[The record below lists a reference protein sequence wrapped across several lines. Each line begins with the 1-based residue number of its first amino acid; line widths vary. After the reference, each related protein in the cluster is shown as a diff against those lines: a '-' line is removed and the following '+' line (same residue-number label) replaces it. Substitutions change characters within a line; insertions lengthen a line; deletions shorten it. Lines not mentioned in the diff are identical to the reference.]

1 MMKPSTQYGSHD
13 SMAATASTV
22 MQMFLFLSSH
32 TAITHSAWC
41 VGWQWSSMGA
51 TQTIINIVTKALLQ
65 MKKKNKNKNVRA
77 QTRVFVT
84 TSIHSLNTCNRD
96 DKTLESND
104 LYTLLFVFPSNME
117 KKTLC
122 NCCYTSGYYSM
133 EAAFYT
139 NWWCCNKWALM
150 TSSPPLF
157 SKDFTRVQSCQ
168 SKPPVV
174 KYTITRK
181 RSMNIN

>member
-32 TAITHSAWC
+32 TAITHSSWC

-65 MKKKNKNKNVRA
+65 MKKKKKKNVRA

-84 TSIHSLNTCNRD
+84 TSIHPLNTCNRD

-117 KKTLC
+117 KKKRCVMIITLAVIIQWRLRFIQIGGAATNGLLWPLIHLC
-122 NCCYTSGYYSM
+122 LVKTSQ
-133 EAAFYT
+133 EFKAAKA
-139 NWWCCNKWALM
+139 NLQ
-150 TSSPPLF
+150 L
-157 SKDFTRVQSCQ
+157 
-168 SKPPVV
+168 
-174 KYTITRK
+174 
-181 RSMNIN
+181 

>member
-32 TAITHSAWC
+32 TAITHSSWC

-65 MKKKNKNKNVRA
+65 MKKKNKMCGHRQECLLQLRFILLILATVMTRHWNLMICTHFYLFSP
-77 QTRVFVT
+77 QTW
-84 TSIHSLNTCNRD
+84 
-96 DKTLESND
+96 K
-104 LYTLLFVFPSNME
+104 

-122 NCCYTSGYYSM
+122 NDYYTSSHYSM

-150 TSSPPLF
+150 ASSPPLF

-174 KYTITRK
+174 KYTMTRK